1 MQRHSIPNSKI
12 TKFTFPIVNV
22 KLGQTLTLF
31 RLNYLLVHTFS
42 WVNNTSVKNLYK
54 LIKEKNK
61 WNVSILS
68 LGVSGEAFSFTIT

>member
-31 RLNYLLVHTFS
+31 RLNYLFVHTFS
-42 WVNNTSVKNLYK
+42 WVNNKCEK
-54 LIKEKNK
+54 LHTFINWLKKKNK
-61 WNVSILS
+61 
-68 LGVSGEAFSFTIT
+68 